1 MARSFLQR
9 LPWWTV
15 PYIASIV
22 LVNWLFVTLPMVPT
36 PWGDWTFAN
45 IVVGF
50 VFILRDMAQRQLGHY
65 VLLATAL
72 GGLLT
77 WLTVDPSVALASVTA
92 FIIAEMA
99 DWAVYSFTKRPLH
112 ERILWSSALSA
123 PLDTIVFQHMIGIL
137 TPAAFS
143 METTSKMLGA
153 IAVWLVLRRRMRHA
167 LGRAPTS

>member
-1 MARSFLQR
+1 MPSSLLHR
-9 LPWWTV
+9 LPYWTI
-15 PYIASIV
+15 PYIGSIV

-50 VFILRDMAQRQLGHY
+50 VFILRDLAQRQLGHY
-65 VLLATAL
+65 VLIATAI

-77 WLTVDPSVALASVTA
+77 WITVDPSVALASVTA
-92 FIIAEMA
+92 FMVAELA

-112 ERILWSSALSA
+112 ERILWSSALAA
-123 PLDTIVFQHMIGIL
+123 PLDTIVFQHMIDIL

-143 METTSKMLGA
+143 LEAASKMLGA
-153 IAVWLVLRRRMRHA
+153 VAVWLVLRRR
-167 LGRAPTS
+167 APSAPDGAPAR

>member
-1 MARSFLQR
+1 MARSLLQR
-9 LPWWTV
+9 LPYWTI
-15 PYIASIV
+15 PYIGSIV

-50 VFILRDMAQRQLGHY
+50 VFILRDLAQRQLGHY
-65 VLLATAL
+65 VLIATAI

-77 WLTVDPSVALASVTA
+77 WLTVDPTVALASVSA

-99 DWAVYSFTKRPLH
+99 DWAVYSFTRRPLH
-112 ERILWSSALSA
+112 ERILWSSALAA
-123 PLDTIVFQHMIGIL
+123 PLDTIVFQHMIDIL

-143 METTSKMLGA
+143 LEAASKMLGA
-153 IAVWLVLRRRMRHA
+153 VAVWLVLRRR
-167 LGRAPTS
+167 APSAPDGAPAR